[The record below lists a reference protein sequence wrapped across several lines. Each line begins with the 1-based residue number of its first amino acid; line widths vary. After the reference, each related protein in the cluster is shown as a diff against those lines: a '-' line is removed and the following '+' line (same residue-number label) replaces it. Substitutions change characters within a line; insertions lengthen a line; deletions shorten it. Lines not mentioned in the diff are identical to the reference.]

1 MTLLAEEFTQ
11 TERIIEMIISNSAP
25 LLLAATVLVAGALAG
40 TQANAAEARM
50 TDVGFINAARC
61 AGLAQGAGYNTSAI
75 NDVVGRQGVGR
86 ERLAWIMADQARD
99 EAAIQA
105 ARPGYRH
112 ASAVQALEGACAP
125 LVSQDVARTTRKASE
140 GFTR

>member
-1 MTLLAEEFTQ
+1 MFA
-11 TERIIEMIISNSAP
+11 SNSAP

-40 TQANAAEARM
+40 AQANAAEVRM
-50 TDVGFINAARC
+50 TDVGFINASRC
-61 AGLAQGAGYNTSAI
+61 AGLAKGAGYNTSAI
-75 NDVVGRQGVGR
+75 DDVVGRQGVSR

-125 LVSQDVARTTRKASE
+125 LVSQDVARATRKASE
-140 GFTR
+140 GFNR